1 MQALCNLPV
10 RISDRPGGGKNY
22 LNSFH
27 CKKAKTVIL
36 QLACQN
42 LPCRKT
48 HGPVV
53 LPFKGKEF
61 IAALNRYEQHRRE
74 KNTKLTPTARRGLY
88 SKLINWKRRI
98 VHTCAESFN
107 RFWVYRRVLAKR
119 IFT

>member
-1 MQALCNLPV
+1 
-10 RISDRPGGGKNY
+10 

-74 KNTKLTPTARRGLY
+74 KNTKLTPTARSWSLQQAYY
-88 SKLINWKRRI
+88 SGK
-98 VHTCAESFN
+98 FN
-107 RFWVYRRVLAKR
+107 AASGTVLD
-119 IFT
+119 FCG